1 MIKLLKK
8 ELLLSFHPTAAIF
21 VLMAAMV
28 LIPNYPYYVAFF
40 YSGLAAFFTCVT
52 GRENNDVFFSLML
65 PISKRDIVKARYG
78 YVLILELTQLILA
91 VGFAFLRS
99 ALGFPANEA
108 GIEANIA
115 MFGISLLM
123 LSVFNLIFFAI
134 YYRNIKKPGVAA
146 IFASA
151 TFFILLGLFEMLIFI
166 VPFARDKIDTAD
178 PLFWEYKLVI
188 LAVGIISFVVINTI
202 SYLSSIKNFE
212 KQDI

>member
-65 PISKRDIVKARYG
+65 PISKSDIVKARYG
-78 YVLILELTQLILA
+78 YVLILELAQLILA

-99 ALGFPANEA
+99 ALGFPSNEA
-108 GIEANIA
+108 GIEANVA
-115 MFGISLLM
+115 MFGISLFM

-146 IFASA
+146 IFASV
-151 TFFILLGLFEMLIFI
+151 TYFLLLGLFEMLVFF

-178 PLFWEYKLVI
+178 PLFWEYKLII
-188 LAVGIISFVVINTI
+188 LAVGIISFVIINAI